1 MKRAGFLDRRG
12 SESVEVAV
20 ALPLIVV
27 LLFVGLECGWM
38 LLRSIQL
45 DHAARV
51 GAREASLHAA
61 TATAVET
68 RIAAALD
75 GTGIASASV
84 QIDPADPELAA
95 PGDVITVRVS
105 VDYSDVHLLGLSAIM
120 PLPQSLEGRASMV
133 REPE

>member
-1 MKRAGFLDRRG
+1 MKPSCLSSRRG

-20 ALPLIVV
+20 ALPLVV
-27 LLFVGLECGWM
+27 VVLFVGLESGWM
-38 LLRSIQL
+38 VLRSLQL

-51 GAREASLHAA
+51 GAREAALHAA
-61 TATAVET
+61 TAAAVESRVT
-68 RIAAALD
+68 AALQ
-75 GTGIASASV
+75 GTGIAAASV
-84 QIDPADPELAA
+84 LIDPTDPALAA

-105 VDYSDVHLLGLSAIM
+105 VDYSDVHLLGLSGIM